1 MKFETK
7 YIVGDKVWLR
17 LKNIESYIKEHPYE
31 EPRKILEACF
41 RKGHVN
47 VVKVETGIFSKEP
60 MTSYIISN
68 NRFNEDDNSED
79 RMLQTY
85 DRQLYHNEENV
96 FSNFDDVTKMIKEIH
111 KNVLNDLK
119 CMSEKILKEYD

>member
-7 YIVGDKVWLR
+7 YNVGDKVWLR

-96 FSNFDDVTKMIKEIH
+96 FSNFDDVINMIKEIH

-119 CMSEKILKEYD
+119 CMSEKLLKEYD

>member
-7 YIVGDKVWLR
+7 YNVGDKVWLR

-68 NRFNEDDNSED
+68 NRFNEDDNPED
-79 RMLQTY
+79 KMLQTY

-96 FSNFDDVTKMIKEIH
+96 FSNFDDVTNMIKETH